1 MHPPT
6 LKTLMQKIL
15 VGLKVQSFTFSML
28 SSLKL
33 NFSTTFF
40 LVQLNCVKECL
51 GQILVTIE
59 KLLILH
65 LVAVM
70 LGLSKWLG
78 N

>member
-1 MHPPT
+1 
-6 LKTLMQKIL
+6 
-15 VGLKVQSFTFSML
+15 ML